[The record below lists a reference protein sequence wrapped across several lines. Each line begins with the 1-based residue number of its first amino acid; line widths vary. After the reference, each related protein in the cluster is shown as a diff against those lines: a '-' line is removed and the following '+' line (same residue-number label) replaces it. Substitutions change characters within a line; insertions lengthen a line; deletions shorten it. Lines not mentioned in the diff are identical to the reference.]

1 MTTDRACVLV
11 VDDNEVN
18 RKLLTRALE
27 EQGHSSTTVE
37 NGKRALELLR
47 TEGKTFDLV
56 LCDILMPEMDGYAT
70 LAEIQSDPGLRHI
83 PVIMISSFDEMD
95 SVIRCIELGATDFLP
110 KPFNPTLL
118 HARVQAS
125 LEKKRL
131 RDQEQKLLHA
141 LERELEIGREI
152 QASFLPDQL
161 PQPSGWEIAARFQ
174 PARLVAGDFYDAFP
188 LRNGTR
194 VGLVIADVCDK
205 GVGAAL
211 FMALFRTLVRA
222 LAQENFVDGSS
233 GEKLRETIEAV
244 NDYIGNTHAG
254 SNMYATLFFA
264 VLDPA
269 TGEFTYLNAGHNP
282 PAVIAN
288 GRIKARLG
296 RTGPAVGVIPKI
308 NFDVLEARLERGDTL
323 LAFTDGVG
331 DAIDPK
337 GTEFSE
343 ERIFALAQTPRSSAS
358 ELLDTIQSA
367 LQAHIA
373 QAEQFDDI
381 TLLAARRR

>member
-1 MTTDRACVLV
+1 MATDRACVLV

-27 EQGHSSTTVE
+27 EQGHASTTAE

-47 TEGKTFDLV
+47 TEGETFDLV
-56 LCDILMPEMDGYAT
+56 LLDILMPEMDGYAT
-70 LAEIQSDPGLRHI
+70 LAEIQNDPGLRHI

-118 HARVQAS
+118 RARVQAS

-131 RDQEQKLLHA
+131 RDQEQKLLRA

-152 QASFLPDQL
+152 QASFLPEEL
-161 PQPSGWEIAARFQ
+161 PQPRGWEIAARFQ
-174 PARLVAGDFYDAFP
+174 PAHLVAGDFYDAFP
-188 LRNGTR
+188 LRNGTC

-233 GEKLRETIEAV
+233 GGKLCETIEAV

-254 SNMYATLFFA
+254 SSMYATLFFG

-269 TGEFTYLNAGHNP
+269 TGGLTYLNAGHNP

-288 GRIKARLG
+288 GKIKARLG
-296 RTGPAVGVIPKI
+296 RTGPAVGVIPKVR
-308 NFDVLEARLERGDTL
+308 FDFLELQLEHGDTL

-331 DAIDPK
+331 DAIDPN
-337 GTEFSE
+337 GAEFSE
-343 ERIFALAQTPRSSAS
+343 ERLFALVQTPRASAS
-358 ELLDTIQSA
+358 ELLDAIQSE
-367 LQAHIA
+367 LHMHIA
-373 QAEQFDDI
+373 AAEQFDDI
-381 TLLAARRR
+381 TLLAARRS